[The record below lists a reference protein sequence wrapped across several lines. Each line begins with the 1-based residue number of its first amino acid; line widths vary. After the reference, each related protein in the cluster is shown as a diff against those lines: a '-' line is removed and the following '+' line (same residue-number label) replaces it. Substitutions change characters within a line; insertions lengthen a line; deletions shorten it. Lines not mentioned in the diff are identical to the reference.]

1 MFCFS
6 LCYSVCFHILASVT
20 GTSSC
25 WPCSFSCSCPC
36 LLLHPFCFINLSCS
50 FHSRCCTQILFDVLK
65 IVNMVII
72 VAIRPRFGKMM
83 EVRGLRIPFASP
95 ISVRLHV
102 PVLVPVLF
110 TCSCSHLYSRF
121 VFILT
126 LAFSDHCSCPL
137 SMSPRLFLL
146 LSSSISPVVGC
157 PFHVRRDLSGGK
169 PRGGERREEVEMR

>member
-1 MFCFS
+1 MFCFC
-6 LCYSVCFHILASVT
+6 LCFSICFHIVASVT
-20 GTSSC
+20 VPSSC

-36 LLLHPFCFINLSCS
+36 LFLHPFCFINLSCS
-50 FHSRCCTQILFDVLK
+50 FHSRCCTQILFDVLR
-65 IVNMVII
+65 IVDMVIR

-121 VFILT
+121 RFY
-126 LAFSDHCSCPL
+126 SYSCIFR
-137 SMSPRLFLL
+137 SLFLSFVYVTAL
-146 LSSSISPVVGC
+146 VSVAIFIYIPGRRLS
-157 PFHVRRDLSGGK
+157 LSCQA
-169 PRGGERREEVEMR
+169 